1 MEQNYA
7 IKIKKNSTE
16 FYKGINND
24 YLHKNNSNI
33 SIHHRSKLRNQPYLN
48 ININLNEKEDD
59 KSSYMLSPTYQSL
72 RNENSIDNIY
82 YKNHL
87 VSNKASINLEEK
99 PLLRQNTAL
108 SLKSQTSFN
117 GKSVNNYPNN
127 YNSLISG
134 ISEIKKNLSNNI
146 YPNHKETNHLLYNK
160 ISIKNNNNSN
170 NNKSIL
176 TDANN
181 YKFYSNNF
189 SPNRTPE
196 TNVLKTSVNQDPYTN
211 IKNNNKY
218 FTYKNKIKTVAMIQ
232 NINEKPDEKNN
243 NYKNLYNNN
252 SSSKINSINNV
263 DSLTNNIAKLYT
275 DNSNNKR
282 LKKLKNNTNKN
293 FENDKDLKSL
303 NYIQKSDNT
312 NLNFNNTFFYRIEKK
327 PSINK
332 GRLSKNEEKT
342 INNLNTSFRL
352 KKKEEIQN
360 SNITS
365 ITERRHLTYL
375 NPSTKPR
382 YKSFFIHRFLNYLKK
397 IFYKRKQKYWEIFIT
412 TKLTKQK
419 SYSSYRFSIGKIGNY
434 NKYQISPNR
443 DNKIQINSTLDNDK
457 NYVTKPRFKKKIH
470 EESTMILSDNI
481 EYKPTQQINKD
492 LLKDSLD
499 FKNININIKDKE
511 GIKRKYSS
519 RQPNKK
525 LSQNTRTNNLLIEN
539 QMLNNKFKIFALKYL
554 INKKIYFIEN
564 ILKNALHKFNKNVIR
579 LHEND
584 LKHSSLSKIINIIK
598 NHKNTIL
605 RKYLFKLYYNTKI
618 SFYEEKEQ
626 FYKNQQNNLILK
638 EKLIKCFYKKEKKE
652 LSIIKKCFDKLYL
665 HSILKKE
672 IDKKSNII
680 ENGNINININ
690 NIKYE
695 FKNRKKKLKLI
706 VKKAI
711 NYNNIILRNII
722 KQWLLKTKL
731 INLKIMIVKEENI
744 KKMIYPIEN
753 LLKNKQNK
761 RENKIV
767 INKDLKK
774 DNLIEGIKK
783 LNNIFLSYTKNN
795 KMYNEN
801 GIKNNLKNEGKS
813 MNSIINNNNA
823 NTIKRDDLIYKI
835 YGEKLKYKFNDDWII
850 EEKEEEENGENASF
864 KTDNEQKIENSLNNI
879 NDYNNR
885 SNIEN
890 NNENA
895 QTDENSSDTKNVS

>member
-7 IKIKKNSTE
+7 IKINKNSTE
-16 FYKGINND
+16 FYKSKNSD

-59 KSSYMLSPTYQSL
+59 KSTYLLSPTYQTL

-87 VSNKASINLEEK
+87 ASNKSNKNVEEK

-108 SLKSQTSFN
+108 SLKSQTSFS

-127 YNSLISG
+127 YNSLTSG
-134 ISEIKKNLSNNI
+134 ISDFKKNLSNNI
-146 YPNHKETNHLLYNK
+146 YQNHTETNLLPYNK

-170 NNKSIL
+170 SNKSIL
-176 TDANN
+176 NDTNN

-196 TNVLKTSVNQDPYTN
+196 TNVLKTSANLDPYSN

-218 FTYKNKIKTVAMIQ
+218 FTYKNKIKTVAMIR
-232 NINEKPDEKNN
+232 NNNEKPDENIN
-243 NYKNLYNNN
+243 NYQKLYNNN
-252 SSSKINSINNV
+252 SSKINIINNV

-275 DNSNNKR
+275 DSSNNKR
-282 LKKLKNNTNKN
+282 VIKLKNNTDKN
-293 FENDKDLKSL
+293 IENDKDLKSL
-303 NYIQKSDNT
+303 NYIQKSDNKS
-312 NLNFNNTFFYRIEKK
+312 LNFNNTFFYRIDKK

-332 GRLSKNEEKT
+332 GRISKNEEKT
-342 INNLNTSFRL
+342 NKNLNSSFRL
-352 KKKEEIQN
+352 KKKEVEIQN

-365 ITERRHLTYL
+365 VTERRHLTYL
-375 NPSTKPR
+375 NPSTRPK
-382 YKSFFIHRFLNYLKK
+382 YKSFFIHKFLNYLKK
-397 IFYKRKQKYWEIFIT
+397 IFYNRKQKYWEIFIMT
-412 TKLTKQK
+412 RLTKQK
-419 SYSSYRFSIGKIGNY
+419 SYSNYRFSIGKIGNY
-434 NKYQISPNR
+434 NKFQISPNR
-443 DNKIQINSTLDNDK
+443 ENRITINSTLDNDK
-457 NYVTKPRFKKKIH
+457 NYVTKPRFKKRTH
-470 EESTMILSDNI
+470 EDSNMLLSDNI
-481 EYKPTQQINKD
+481 DYKPTQQINKD
-492 LLKDSLD
+492 LFKDN
-499 FKNININIKDKE
+499 FNVQNINTNIKDKE
-511 GIKRKYSS
+511 EIKRKYSS
-519 RQPNKK
+519 KQPSKK
-525 LSQNTRTNNLLIEN
+525 LSQSTRTNNLIIEN
-539 QMLNNKFKIFALKYL
+539 QTLNNKLKIFALKYL
-554 INKKIYFIEN
+554 INKKIYRIEN
-564 ILKNALHKFNKNVIR
+564 ILKNALHKFNKNVI
-579 LHEND
+579 LLNEND
-584 LKHSSLSKIINIIK
+584 LKKSSLSKIISIIK
-598 NHKNTIL
+598 NYNNTIL
-605 RKYLFKLYYNTKI
+605 RKFLFKLYYNTKI

-626 FYKNQQNNLILK
+626 FYQNQQKNLILK

-652 LSIIKKCFDKLYL
+652 LSIIKKCFSKLYL

-711 NYNNIILRNII
+711 NYNNIILRNTI

-744 KKMIYPIEN
+744 KKMINPIEN

-761 RENKIV
+761 TQNRII

-795 KMYNEN
+795 KKYNEN
-801 GIKNNLKNEGKS
+801 GIKNKLKKEEKS

-823 NTIKRDDLIYKI
+823 NSIKRDDLIYKI
-835 YGEKLKYKFNDDWII
+835 YGEKYKYKFNDDWII

-885 SNIEN
+885 STIEN